1 MDNFLILLQNKLWKR
16 MHEEMKFEEELKE
29 KRRKKA
35 DNDDDDDNDDDLLM
49 VTGAAVTSLNSRNG
63 GTKKVADK

>member
-1 MDNFLILLQNKLWKR
+1 MLLQNKLWKR

-35 DNDDDDDNDDDLLM
+35 YNDDDDNDNLLI
-49 VTGAAVTSLNSRNG
+49 VTGAASLNSRNG
-63 GTKKVADK
+63 SPKNVAYK

>member
-35 DNDDDDDNDDDLLM
+35 GNDDDNDDDLLI

-63 GTKKVADK
+63 GPKKVAYK

>member
-35 DNDDDDDNDDDLLM
+35 DNDDDDNDDDLLI
-49 VTGAAVTSLNSRNG
+49 VTGAAITSLNSRNG
-63 GTKKVADK
+63 GPKKVAYK

>member
-1 MDNFLILLQNKLWKR
+1 MDNFLMLLQNKLWKR

-35 DNDDDDDNDDDLLM
+35 DNDDDDNDDDLLM
-49 VTGAAVTSLNSRNG
+49 VTGAAGTSLNSRNG